1 MSTAARTYNQG
12 HLARP
17 QTAGRRR
24 ISIYWTWSYPWEAQ
38 RDPAAMENRFSTMTE
53 VRNVLWPSYETP
65 EYDAAHFLQGIAGTL
80 ELFHRS
86 SLAFQRIAGEATGHP
101 VAVFQRI
108 DQAGYPQPIDERILD
123 DTDTLMVFGL
133 DHLLGEQEALPEEV
147 EAIRAWLQRP
157 GTCLLLTTSG
167 STGLPKIVPL
177 PAAGVGRFV
186 DWAAGQF
193 GVTAGTRV
201 LNYAP
206 LNFDLCLLDVW
217 ATLCHGGEVV
227 LVDPARAAQPRYL
240 LELFAQAGPAVVQ
253 AVPMLFR
260 LLTEAG
266 DGSAFPEVRHVL
278 LTGDHT
284 PRRVRAALP
293 AVFPRATF
301 HNVYGCT
308 ETNDSF
314 LHTFG
319 PEQAATDDVLPLG
332 RPIPGVEVAL
342 LDQGQVLTGPGTGE
356 LVVATPFQ
364 AAAYLGDEAP
374 GDRFFRRVT
383 DRGERTWYRT
393 GDLVHRGADGRLTLA
408 GRNDFQVKVRGVR
421 VNLEEIERVIQTH
434 DQVVEAVVVALPD
447 PAAGTR
453 LYAVVR
459 TGGDGPSGLALRTYC
474 AARLTRVAIPEI
486 FRLVTEPL
494 PVGPT
499 GKVDR
504 RRVCDHLMRELI

>member
-1 MSTAARTYNQG
+1 MRRSSTRWSPAPG
-12 HLARP
+12 ARP
-17 QTAGRRR
+17 SSRPRTGPAGPPR
-24 ISIYWTWSYPWEAQ
+24 P
-38 RDPAAMENRFSTMTE
+38 
-53 VRNVLWPSYETP
+53 
-65 EYDAAHFLQGIAGTL
+65 GGT
-80 ELFHRS
+80 
-86 SLAFQRIAGEATGHP
+86 GG
-101 VAVFQRI
+101 
-108 DQAGYPQPIDERILD
+108 
-123 DTDTLMVFGL
+123 
-133 DHLLGEQEALPEEV
+133 ALP
-147 EAIRAWLQRP
+147 P
-157 GTCLLLTTSG
+157 DTCLLLTTSG

-177 PAAGVGRFV
+177 SAAGVERFV
-186 DWAAGQF
+186 DWAAEQF
-193 GVTAGTRV
+193 DLTEGTRV

-217 ATLCHGGEVV
+217 ATLSHGGEVV
-227 LVDPARAAQPRYL
+227 LVDPARAVQPRYL
-240 LELFAQAGPAVVQ
+240 LELFAQARPAVVQ

-260 LLTEAG
+260 LLTEAA
-266 DGSAFPEVRHVL
+266 DGQAFPAVRHVL

-284 PRRVRAALP
+284 PRRVRAGLP

-364 AAAYLGDEAP
+364 ADGYLGDQAP
-374 GDRFFRRVT
+374 DRFFRRVT

-421 VNLEEIERVIQTH
+421 VNLEEVERVVQGH
-434 DQVVEAVVVALPD
+434 DGVVEAVVVALPD

-453 LYAVVR
+453 LHAVVR
-459 TGGDGPSGLALRTYC
+459 VDGTGPSSLALRTYC
-474 AARLTRVAIPEI
+474 AARLTRVAIPDV
-486 FRLVTEPL
+486 FRLVSEAL

-504 RRVCDHLMRELI
+504 RRVRDHLMRELT

>member
-1 MSTAARTYNQG
+1 MSNGSIASRIHEQAERTPTATALRWRDRLVSYAELVELAAKASAHLAGVPTGEAPVAVRATKSPETVAAVLACLAAGQPVLLLSSDLGAQVFDALVDRAGCAAVIAIDDEGLRVRPVQAART
-12 HLARP
+12 AP
-17 QTAGRRR
+17 
-24 ISIYWTWSYPWEAQ
+24 
-38 RDPAAMENRFSTMTE
+38 
-53 VRNVLWPSYETP
+53 VLPP
-65 EYDAAHFLQGIAGTL
+65 D
-80 ELFHRS
+80 
-86 SLAFQRIAGEATGHP
+86 
-101 VAVFQRI
+101 
-108 DQAGYPQPIDERILD
+108 
-123 DTDTLMVFGL
+123 
-133 DHLLGEQEALPEEV
+133 
-147 EAIRAWLQRP
+147 
-157 GTCLLLTTSG
+157 TCLLLTTSG

-193 GVTAGTRV
+193 GITVGTRV

-240 LELFAQAGPAVVQ
+240 LELFAQARPTVVQ

-266 DGSAFPEVRHVL
+266 DGTAFPEVRHVL

-284 PRRVRAALP
+284 PRRVRAGLP
-293 AVFPRATF
+293 AVFPRAAF

-314 LHTFG
+314 LYTFG
-319 PEQAATDDVLPLG
+319 PERAATDDVLPLG

-364 AAAYLGDEAP
+364 ADGYLGDQVP

-393 GDLVHRGADGRLTLA
+393 GDLVQRGADGRLTLA

-434 DQVVEAVVVALPD
+434 DRVVEAVVVALPD
-447 PAAGTR
+447 PASGTR
-453 LYAVVR
+453 LHAVVR

-486 FRLVTEPL
+486 FHLVTEPL

-504 RRVCDHLMRELI
+504 RRVCDHLMRELM